1 MPRLRIQLLNM
12 SLSALTKFLIPP
24 VIASAA
30 VFSAM
35 STPLFLLG
43 SEQVN
48 IKFKEEPFFYGK
60 LRDIATPYVV
70 LATAISLG
78 AGLSAT
84 AFCGWRSCAR
94 KSTEFEQQLSVL
106 EQNLQEKEEL
116 LKELKLSETR
126 LQASGLNTFLDDEAL
141 LKQAASSKS
150 STKVSQPI
158 VVQKTAAEQTQH
170 HDITGIGAT
179 SGFASAQTLHG
190 YAQTNTNSTKETATV
205 FSVNKTSATTLEFE
219 ELQQQLREMMLQ
231 MQAMQN
237 NLKQIT
243 PTTNAEVEVPDK
255 LKIFYDSPKTHEVQL
270 I

>member
-1 MPRLRIQLLNM
+1 MPLLRIQLLNM

-84 AFCGWRSCAR
+84 AVCGWRNSSR
-94 KSTEFEQQLSVL
+94 KSTKFEQQLSVL
-106 EQNLQEKEEL
+106 EKNLQEKEDL

-126 LQASGLNTFLDDEAL
+126 LQASGLNTFLDDEASDR
-141 LKQAASSKS
+141 SSNHS
-150 STKVSQPI
+150 HIPATKVSQPV
-158 VVQKTAAEQTQH
+158 VVQTKMPLQPPVDRETVSAV
-170 HDITGIGAT
+170 GAT
-179 SGFASAQTLHG
+179 SGFASAQTFHG
-190 YAQTNTNSTKETATV
+190 YAQANINGTKETATA
-205 FSVNKTSATTLEFE
+205 SNVNKTSEFE
-219 ELQQQLREMMLQ
+219 ELQKQLREMMLQ

-237 NLKQIT
+237 NLQQIT
-243 PTTNAEVEVPDK
+243 PAKNAEAEVPDK
-255 LKIFYDSPKTHEVQL
+255 LKVFYDSPNTYQVQL
-270 I
+270 T